1 MILFLWSCQGGQIE
15 PALSDRQHYLKALK
29 EPSAQSARSCELIKQ
44 EDLRGE
50 CVLFAAK
57 SAVGERADA
66 LSVCESAPSLQ
77 RKQACFFEVAER
89 ADALSVCESA
99 PSLQWKQACFF
110 EVADATGMTGHKA
123 ARICAATG
131 DFEIRCLYHALQREE
146 QSLAARFPKGKERE
160 LIEEIA
166 ERFEN
171 KVELDGDKI
180 SRSLPAKIVAI
191 RFFQSY
197 EDSKTLLFSE
207 EACGTAPQ
215 DVCVQAYRFVIQ
227 MQKDREKKELPQPCT
242 IPISDQQVKAAGFIV
257 WEPSFA
263 LSGLDAWQN
272 ICRQSQSQK
281 R

>member
-57 SAVGERADA
+57 SAVG
-66 LSVCESAPSLQ
+66 
-77 RKQACFFEVAER
+77 ER